1 MPIKAVFLDVDGTL
15 IDSNDYH
22 VASWQEVFRRAGINL
37 DKDVIRAQIGKG
49 GDQLVPSLAPQLSPE
64 EQQALSRERE
74 KIFRE
79 RYRAQ
84 AKPFPMAADLIRRL
98 HTDGK
103 KVILSSSS
111 KREEIDYYTELL
123 DVGDILD
130 GATTAD
136 DAEASK
142 PQGDIFAAALALVFP
157 FSPGETIAVG
167 DSPYDVLS
175 AARNTV
181 KTIGLLSG
189 GFSELVLEEAGA
201 VTVYHSVKDLY
212 EHYDRSPLVA

>member
-1 MPIKAVFLDVDGTL
+1 MPLKAVFLDVDGTL

-22 VASWQEVFRRAGINL
+22 VASWQEVFHRAGIEL
-37 DKDVIRAQIGKG
+37 HKDVIRGQIGKG

-64 EQQALSRERE
+64 KQQTLSRERE
-74 KIFRE
+74 RIFRD

-84 AKPFPMAADLIRRL
+84 AKPFPLAADLIRRL

-103 KVILSSSS
+103 KVVLASSS
-111 KREEIDYYTELL
+111 KREEIDYYIALL
-123 DVGDILD
+123 GVGDVID

-136 DAEASK
+136 DAAASK

-157 FSPGETIAVG
+157 FSAVETMAVG

-175 AARNTV
+175 AGRNSV
-181 KTIGLLSG
+181 RTIGLLSG
-189 GFSELVLEEAGA
+189 GFSELALEEAGA
-201 VTVYHSVKDLY
+201 VSVYHSVKDLY
-212 EHYDRSPLVA
+212 ENYGQSPLVT